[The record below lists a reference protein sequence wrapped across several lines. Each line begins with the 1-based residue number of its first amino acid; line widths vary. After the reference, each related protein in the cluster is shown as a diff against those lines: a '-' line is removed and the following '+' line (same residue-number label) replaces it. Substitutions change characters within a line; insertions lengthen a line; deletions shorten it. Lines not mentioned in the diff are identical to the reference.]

1 MKKKILFACDLDNT
15 LLHSHR
21 RKAEG
26 DICAEILD
34 GKEQSFFTPLA
45 YKLIRE
51 LTADENV
58 LLLPVT
64 TRSKEQYKRIKFPE
78 GCTPEYALVCNGAVL
93 LKDGEPENEWYEE
106 SERLTNPYRDEL
118 KRLEET
124 LKNSSDYSDSFP
136 PPLREGCN
144 ASFCVKV
151 SREGGM
157 PAGAPRFK
165 TVRIVDDMFLFV
177 YCYNKDEIESIAAEC
192 RKYTELAVEYSGS
205 KMYFFPPVSN
215 KGYGVKRFAE
225 RYGFNR
231 IISAGDSMID
241 CSMLEIADTALVP
254 DEKMRSLLKNENT
267 LVCNEEH
274 FSEFILKY
282 VIGEGKKYL

>member
-1 MKKKILFACDLDNT
+1 MNKKILFACDLDNT

-26 DICAEILD
+26 AICAEVLD

-45 YKLIRE
+45 YKLIGE
-51 LTADENV
+51 LTAREDV
-58 LLLPVT
+58 IFLPVT

-78 GCTPEYALVCNGAVL
+78 GCTPKLALVCNGAVL
-93 LKDGEPENEWYEE
+93 LEEDEPEKLWYEE
-106 SERLTNPYRDEL
+106 SEKLTAPYRDEL
-118 KRLEET
+118 
-124 LKNSSDYSDSFP
+124 NSLCEKYS
-136 PPLREGCN
+136 EYECY
-144 ASFCVKV
+144 
-151 SREGGM
+151 
-157 PAGAPRFK
+157 K

-192 RKYTELAVEYSGS
+192 MKDTFLTVEYSGS

-225 RYGFNR
+225 RYGCER

-282 VIGEGKKYL
+282 VLNNNLLTD